1 MIHRGTLIERL
12 YNYIGFNRNFQRLS
26 DFLLIIVLSCIPILL
41 LPLLMP
47 FTVNGLTGI
56 EELSP
61 FRSILI
67 AGVNLLFTSVELI
80 QSFLTMQTI
89 LVFGVV
95 YWIGSVYLDYGD
107 D

>member
-1 MIHRGTLIERL
+1 MIHRGTLIERM

-26 DFLLIIVLSCIPILL
+26 DLMLIIVLSSIPILL

-47 FTVNGLTGI
+47 FPANGQTEI

-61 FRSILI
+61 FRSFLI
-67 AGVNLLFTSVELI
+67 AGINLLFTSVELI